1 MDAIP
6 KECQEDECPG
16 CALHAGMEQAN
27 PPPAAPRG
35 SAQEQDVGWQLPRES
50 TTGGGFKVM

>member
-1 MDAIP
+1 MDASP

-27 PPPAAPRG
+27 PPPAAPCG

-50 TTGGGFKVM
+50 TTGGGSR